1 MVPNMLHRIHVDTM
15 LSLRSAYERLRQ
27 RYVSDCRTSEFN
39 GYEVLILMSAGEP
52 TSAKG
57 LAELLSCKPAQI
69 TGYVSR
75 LESLGFLKRK
85 ISKEDKRSF
94 NFQLTTSGKQ
104 KAAGLLIIT
113 QDIFDSSTNLSQQE
127 NNTLV
132 SLLKKV

>member
-1 MVPNMLHRIHVDTM
+1 MVPLMLHRIHVDTM
-15 LSLRSAYERLRQ
+15 LSLRKAYKILLQ
-27 RYVSDCRTSEFN
+27 RYASVSSTSEFN
-39 GYEVLILMSAGEP
+39 GYEVLILMSAFDP

-94 NFQLTTSGKQ
+94 NFQLTKSGKQ
-104 KAAGLLIIT
+104 KADDLLMVT

-127 NNTLV
+127 NTTLV
-132 SLLKKV
+132 SLLEKV

>member
-1 MVPNMLHRIHVDTM
+1 MVPLMLHRIHVDTM
-15 LSLRSAYERLRQ
+15 LSLRKAYKILLQ
-27 RYVSDCRTSEFN
+27 RYTSDSRTSEFN
-39 GYEVLILMSAGEP
+39 GYEVLILMSACDP

-69 TGYVSR
+69 TVYVSR

-94 NFQLTTSGKQ
+94 NFQLTKSGKQ
-104 KAAGLLIIT
+104 KADDLLMVT

>member
-1 MVPNMLHRIHVDTM
+1 M
-15 LSLRSAYERLRQ
+15 LSLRKAYKILLQ
-27 RYVSDCRTSEFN
+27 RYTSDSRTSEFN
-39 GYEVLILMSAGEP
+39 GYEVLILMSTCDP

-69 TGYVSR
+69 TGYVSK

-94 NFQLTTSGKQ
+94 NFQLTKSGKQ
-104 KAAGLLIIT
+104 KADDLLMVT

-127 NNTLV
+127 NTTLV
-132 SLLKKV
+132 SLLEKV

>member
-1 MVPNMLHRIHVDTM
+1 MLHRIHVDTM
-15 LSLRSAYERLRQ
+15 LSLRKAYKILLQ
-27 RYVSDCRTSEFN
+27 RYTSDSRTSEFN
-39 GYEVLILMSAGEP
+39 GYEVLILMSVCDP

-94 NFQLTTSGKQ
+94 NFQLTKSGKK
-104 KAAGLLIIT
+104 KADDLLMVT

-127 NNTLV
+127 NTALV
-132 SLLKKV
+132 SLLEKV

>member
-15 LSLRSAYERLRQ
+15 LSLRSAYQRLRQ

-104 KAAGLLIIT
+104 KAARLLIIT
-113 QDIFDSSTNLSQQE
+113 QDIFDSSTNLSHQE

>member
-1 MVPNMLHRIHVDTM
+1 MVPLMLHRIHVDTM
-15 LSLRSAYERLRQ
+15 LSLRKAYKILLQ
-27 RYVSDCRTSEFN
+27 RYTSDSRTSEFN
-39 GYEVLILMSAGEP
+39 GYEVLILMSASDP
-52 TSAKG
+52 TSAKA

-94 NFQLTTSGKQ
+94 NFQLTNSGKQ
-104 KAAGLLIIT
+104 KADNLLIIT
-113 QDIFDSSTNLSQQE
+113 RDIFDSSTNLSQQE

>member
-1 MVPNMLHRIHVDTM
+1 MVPFMLHRIHVDTI
-15 LSLRSAYERLRQ
+15 LSLRKAYERLRK
-27 RYVSDCRTSEFN
+27 RYVSDSRTSEFN
-39 GYEVLILMSAGEP
+39 GYEVLILMSAVEP

-94 NFQLTTSGKQ
+94 NFQLTNSGKQ
-104 KAAGLLIIT
+104 KADNLLIIT
-113 QDIFDSSTNLSQQE
+113 RDIFDSSTNLSQQE

>member
-1 MVPNMLHRIHVDTM
+1 MVPLMLHRIHVDTM
-15 LSLRSAYERLRQ
+15 LSLRKAYKILLQ
-27 RYVSDCRTSEFN
+27 RYTSDSRTSEFN
-39 GYEVLILMSAGEP
+39 GYEVLILMSACDP

-57 LAELLSCKPAQI
+57 LAELLSCKPAQL
-69 TGYVSR
+69 TGYVSK

-113 QDIFDSSTNLSQQE
+113 QDIFDSSTNLSHQE

>member
-1 MVPNMLHRIHVDTM
+1 MVPLMLHRIHVDTM
-15 LSLRSAYERLRQ
+15 LSLRKAYKILLQ
-27 RYVSDCRTSEFN
+27 RYTSDSRTSEFN
-39 GYEVLILMSAGEP
+39 GYEVLILMSACDP

-69 TGYVSR
+69 TGYVSK

-94 NFQLTTSGKQ
+94 NFQLTKSGKQ
-104 KAAGLLIIT
+104 KADDLLMVT

-127 NNTLV
+127 NTTLV
-132 SLLKKV
+132 SLLEKV

>member
-94 NFQLTTSGKQ
+94 NFQLTKSGKK
-104 KAAGLLIIT
+104 KADDLLMVT
-113 QDIFDSSTNLSQQE
+113 QDIFDSSTNLNQQE
-127 NNTLV
+127 NTALV
-132 SLLKKV
+132 SLLEKV

>member
-1 MVPNMLHRIHVDTM
+1 VLIMIHRIHVDTM
-15 LSLRSAYERLRQ
+15 LSLRRAYEKLRK
-27 RYVSDCRTSEFN
+27 RYVSDSRTSEFN
-39 GYEVLILMSAGEP
+39 GYEVLILMSAGDP
-52 TSAKG
+52 TSAKA

-69 TGYVSR
+69 TGYVSK

-94 NFQLTTSGKQ
+94 NFQLTNSGKQ
-104 KAAGLLIIT
+104 KADDLLIIT

-132 SLLKKV
+132 SLLEKV

>member
-1 MVPNMLHRIHVDTM
+1 MVPLMLHRIHVDTM
-15 LSLRSAYERLRQ
+15 LSLRKAYKILLQ
-27 RYVSDCRTSEFN
+27 RYTSDSRTSEFN
-39 GYEVLILMSAGEP
+39 GYEVLILMSACDP

-113 QDIFDSSTNLSQQE
+113 QDIFDSSTNLSHQE